1 MGMGIYL
8 ENKSFVQG
16 WLTFQA
22 KQKQQSV
29 DKLAK
34 ELGLSL

>member
-1 MGMGIYL
+1 M
-8 ENKSFVQG
+8 KDAQG

-29 DKLAK
+29 EKLAK
-34 ELGLSL
+34 ELGLNR